1 MKIALSDDIL
11 SISEIKE
18 LGEANSE
25 TFRDRVRAA
34 LPASDLKAIEID
46 LAQTEFVDSC
56 GLAALITV
64 HKWAAKHNGN
74 GNGSGHGTGGNDGSV
89 PVRLLNPPPPV
100 QQILELTR
108 LHRTFEIVK
117 R

>member
-34 LPASDLKAIEID
+34 LPASALKAIEID

-56 GLAALITV
+56 GLAALISI
-64 HKWAAKHNGN
+64 HKWAASHN
-74 GNGSGHGTGGNDGSV
+74 GNGSGAGSADTDSSV
-89 PVRLLNPPPPV
+89 PVRLLNPPPPI

-108 LHRTFEIVK
+108 L
-117 R
+117 

>member
-11 SISEIKE
+11 SISNIEE
-18 LGEANSE
+18 LDEATSE

-34 LPASDLKAIEID
+34 LPDSSLKAIEID
-46 LAQTEFVDSC
+46 LSQTQSVDSC
-56 GLAALITV
+56 GLAALVAV
-64 HKWAAKHNGN
+64 HKWAASHNGN
-74 GNGSGHGTGGNDGSV
+74 GHSNGGGNGAV

-108 LHRTFEIVK
+108 LHRTFEIIK

>member
-1 MKIALSDDIL
+1 MHIALSDDIL
-11 SISEIKE
+11 SISNIEE

-25 TFRDRVRAA
+25 AFRDRVREA
-34 LPASDLKAIEID
+34 LPASSLKAIEID
-46 LAQTEFVDSC
+46 LSQTQSVDSC
-56 GLAALITV
+56 GLAALVAV
-64 HKWAAKHNGN
+64 HTWAATHNGHNGQSNGN
-74 GNGSGHGTGGNDGSV
+74 GEGNGAV

-108 LHRTFEIVK
+108 LHRTFEIIK

>member
-1 MKIALSDDIL
+1 MRIALSDDIL
-11 SISEIKE
+11 SISEIEE
-18 LGEANSE
+18 LGAANSDA
-25 TFRDRVRAA
+25 FRERVRAA
-34 LPASDLKAIEID
+34 LPGSALKAIEID
-46 LAQTEFVDSC
+46 LSQTQFVDSC
-56 GLAALITV
+56 GLGALIAV
-64 HKWAAKHNGN
+64 HKWAASRNGN
-74 GNGSGHGTGGNDGSV
+74 GNGNPNGNGNV